1 MRRDR
6 CLTRIVATVGPACDR
21 PEALRRLLEAGV
33 SAFRLNFSHG
43 TPEAHAATIARIRA
57 VEAESG
63 IMVAILADL
72 PGPKV
77 RVRGLAAPVE
87 LRRGAEVRIGHGG
100 GSSAGPPVRLDCT
113 YADLVADVEP
123 GQRVLIDD
131 GAVRLLALERIAGPA
146 GPELACAVIEG
157 GTVLD
162 RKGIN
167 LPDTEV
173 RADPITPRDLAA
185 IETIAV
191 AEVDFVAMSF
201 VQRRDDLERLRSA
214 LAAAWKAR
222 GRTDPPPAIVAK
234 IERPAAVERIAD
246 ILKACDAVMVA
257 RGDLGVEMD
266 LAKVPIVQKRV
277 LGAARAEGRPAI
289 VATQM
294 LQSMIESP
302 VPTRAEVTDVANAIL
317 DGADAVMLSGETAM
331 GRFAPLAVET
341 LVKVAAEAEAFEA
354 STARLARP
362 PESVQPARAAV
373 GALAVGLSAMAEALG
388 VRHIAAWSPRGNTA
402 TYLSRHRYA
411 AAILAL
417 GTEPTVLRR
426 MRLLRAVDP
435 VRLPRVPR
443 DFTDLLELAD
453 AALREVGGARPGD
466 LCLVATGEALP
477 GTGEVTATLCT
488 IASPPVAAAAGDG
501 GGAA

>member
-6 CLTRIVATVGPACDR
+6 CLTRIVATVGPACDS
-21 PEALRRLLEAGV
+21 PDALRRLLEAGV

-57 VEAESG
+57 VEVATG

-77 RVRGLAAPVE
+77 RIQGLASPVV
-87 LRRGAEVRIGHGG
+87 LRRGEEVRIGHGG
-100 GSSAGPPVRLDCT
+100 GSGAGPPVRLDCT
-113 YADLVADVEP
+113 YADLVADAEP

-131 GAVRLLALERIAGPA
+131 GAVRLLALERVAGAA
-146 GPELACAVIEG
+146 GPELSCTVIEG

-185 IETIAV
+185 IEAIAD

-201 VQRRDDLERLRSA
+201 VQRPEDLARLRAA
-214 LAAAWKAR
+214 LAAAWSAR
-222 GRTDPPPAIVAK
+222 GRDDPPPAIVAK
-234 IERPAAVERIAD
+234 IERPTAVDRIGE
-246 ILKACDAVMVA
+246 IVKACDAVMVA

-266 LAKVPIVQKRV
+266 LAKVPIVQKRI
-277 LGAARAEGRPAI
+277 LEAARAEGRPAI

-331 GRFAPLAVET
+331 GKFAPLAVET

-354 STARLARP
+354 ATAGITRP
-362 PESVQPARAAV
+362 PESVRPARAAV
-373 GALAVGLSAMAEALG
+373 GALAVGLSAMAGSLG

-402 TYLSRHRYA
+402 TYLSRHRYS

-435 VRLPRVPR
+435 VLLARVPR
-443 DFTDLLELAD
+443 DFTDLLELAET
-453 AALREVGGARPGD
+453 ALREVGGARPGD
-466 LCLVATGEALP
+466 LCLIATGEPLP

-488 IASPPVAAAAGDG
+488 IASPPAAPPAGDG